1 MAPMKGLEVIIYMY
15 LLCSHYFMFGMCTIN
30 YSCAQLIM
38 NEEMVLLV
46 ACNYKL
52 RLMKIVTVISLEYLY
67 CQLLHL

>member
-1 MAPMKGLEVIIYMY
+1 MATMKGLEVIIYVY

>member
-1 MAPMKGLEVIIYMY
+1 MATMKGLEVIIYVY
-15 LLCSHYFMFGMCTIN
+15 LLGSHYFMFGMCTIN